1 MNLQLEI
8 PDDLAH
14 QLTCED
20 ADLPR
25 VTLEAL
31 ALEGYRSGRLSDGQV
46 RRMLD
51 FASRLQVHAFLKE
64 HGVHLHYSLTDLEED
79 RTTSK
84 GLEDIPGAKYPSRA

>member
-1 MNLQLEI
+1 MNLQIEI

-14 QLTCED
+14 QLTCAD

-25 VTLEAL
+25 VTMEAL

-46 RRMLD
+46 RRMLG

-64 HGVHLHYSLTDLEED
+64 HGIHLHYFMSDLDED
-79 RTTSK
+79 RSTSR
-84 GLEDIPGAKYPSRA
+84 GLEDISGYPPHA

>member
-14 QLTCED
+14 QLTYED

-25 VTLEAL
+25 VTMEAL

-46 RRMLD
+46 RRMLG
-51 FASRLQVHAFLKE
+51 FASRLQVHTFLKE
-64 HGVHLHYSLTDLEED
+64 HSVHLHYSLSDLEED
-79 RTTSK
+79 KAAR
-84 GLEDIPGAKYPSRA
+84 PA

>member
-14 QLTCED
+14 QLSCQD

-25 VTLEAL
+25 VTMEAL

-46 RRMLD
+46 RRMLG
-51 FASRLQVHAFLKE
+51 FASRLQVHTFLKE
-64 HGVHLHYSLTDLEED
+64 HGIHLHYSLADLEED
-79 RTTSK
+79 RSTSR
-84 GLEDIPGAKYPSRA
+84 GIEEISVTSRPHRA